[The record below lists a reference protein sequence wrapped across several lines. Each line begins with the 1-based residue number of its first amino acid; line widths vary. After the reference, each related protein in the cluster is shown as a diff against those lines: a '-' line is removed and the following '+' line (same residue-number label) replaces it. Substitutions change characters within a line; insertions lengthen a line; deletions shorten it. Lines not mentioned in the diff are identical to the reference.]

1 MRPEQSAEAHSYMR
15 CRLPPLSRPHF
26 RTCRTSSSSTPSS
39 ASRNPAGSG
48 PSARVCPRPLPARPP
63 NRPLTARPSPDV
75 EGSVAKV
82 YRNMGRVSVRELQTI
97 AGENWAAEWP
107 ENGGDYTL
115 IIRWGDPGARWLC
128 QQGMLAG
135 ATTNNRRPF

>member
-1 MRPEQSAEAHSYMR
+1 MQDLEQLDAVLRLAQPRGKRPVRQ
-15 CRLPPLSRPHF
+15 
-26 RTCRTSSSSTPSS
+26 
-39 ASRNPAGSG
+39 
-48 PSARVCPRPLPARPP
+48 
-63 NRPLTARPSPDV
+63 DV

-82 YRNMGRVSVRELQTI
+82 YRNLGRVSARELMTI

-107 ENGGDYTL
+107 ENGTDYTL

-135 ATTNNRRPF
+135 AAASVRPGRRPF

>member
-1 MRPEQSAEAHSYMR
+1 M
-15 CRLPPLSRPHF
+15 
-26 RTCRTSSSSTPSS
+26 PSS
-39 ASRNPAGSG
+39 ASRSPAESG
-48 PSARVCPRPLPARPP
+48 PSGRVRPRPPLVAARPL
-63 NRPLTARPSPDV
+63 NRPLTAPPFPDV

>member
-1 MRPEQSAEAHSYMR
+1 MQDLEQLDAVLRLAQPRGKRPVRQ
-15 CRLPPLSRPHF
+15 
-26 RTCRTSSSSTPSS
+26 
-39 ASRNPAGSG
+39 
-48 PSARVCPRPLPARPP
+48 
-63 NRPLTARPSPDV
+63 DV

-135 ATTNNRRPF
+135 AAAKGRRPF

>member
-1 MRPEQSAEAHSYMR
+1 MQDLEQLDAVLRLAQPRGKRPVRQ
-15 CRLPPLSRPHF
+15 
-26 RTCRTSSSSTPSS
+26 
-39 ASRNPAGSG
+39 
-48 PSARVCPRPLPARPP
+48 
-63 NRPLTARPSPDV
+63 DV

-107 ENGGDYTL
+107 ENGTDYKL

-128 QQGMLAG
+128 QQGMLVG
-135 ATTNNRRPF
+135 AAAKGRRPF